1 MNLAVCWSIPQ
12 SGIPPKRSGSYQG
25 RPQYHSEP
33 ISGPIGNMDDTTTQT
48 EEQVT
53 APPTPAEDFV
63 RPVAD
68 RMVAGVAQGVAQ
80 RFGAPT
86 WVIRLAFIVSA
97 FVGGLGI
104 VAYLAIWGLVRSED
118 EADSPLE
125 RFFASDHSANSW
137 IGVAIITVGALILL
151 GNVTFLSGEFLWSIG
166 LIVIGILLYTGYI
179 NGPSGSDAGD
189 DGDDNVD
196 KEGVQPV
203 STTTDTL
210 VAETKPSGDSPSGG
224 APTVAPTP
232 APPPPRPVK
241 PRETS
246 ILGRLTIG
254 LALVGM
260 GVLAILDQIDAIPI
274 DADPR
279 HYLALTV
286 TIIGVGLIVGAILG
300 RARWLII
307 VAAFLVP
314 MLLFSPAFEYD
325 WSEDTFDTVFRP
337 TSFNGLQQT
346 YQQDVG
352 NMVIDLTDLPWN
364 GQMIE
369 IEASVDLGNLEVRVP
384 ENVSIVGRASVDVGR
399 AAGPL
404 GESFGFGDP
413 SVALDWPGDA
423 GSVDLDLTVD
433 VGNVEVRLRPATT
446 GVTP

>member
-1 MNLAVCWSIPQ
+1 M
-12 SGIPPKRSGSYQG
+12 
-25 RPQYHSEP
+25 
-33 ISGPIGNMDDTTTQT
+33 
-48 EEQVT
+48 T
-53 APPTPAEDFV
+53 APPPVEDFV
-63 RPVAD
+63 RPVAG

-118 EADSPLE
+118 EPDSPLE

-137 IGVAIITVGALILL
+137 VGVAIITVGALILL
-151 GNVTFLSGEFLWSIG
+151 GNVSFFSGEFLWSIG

-179 NGPSGSDAGD
+179 NGPSGGD
-189 DGDDNVD
+189 EPEDRD

-203 STTTDTL
+203 STTSDTL
-210 VAETKPSGDSPSGG
+210 VAETLPSGDSPSGSE
-224 APTVAPTP
+224 PIPPPTP
-232 APPPPRPVK
+232 TPPPPRPAK

-260 GVLAILDQIDAIPI
+260 GVLAILDQIDAVPI

-300 RARWLII
+300 RARWLIV

-314 MLLFSPAFEYD
+314 MLLFSPAFEFD
-325 WSEDTFDTVFRP
+325 WSEDTFDNVFRP
-337 TSFNGLQQT
+337 TSFASVQET
-346 YQQDVG
+346 YRQDVG

-364 GQMIE
+364 GEAIV

-384 ENVSIVGRASVDVGR
+384 ENVSIVGEASVDVGR
-399 AAGPL
+399 AAGPI

-413 SVALDWPGDA
+413 SVDLDWPGDA
-423 GSVDLDLTVD
+423 GQVDLDLTVD
-433 VGNVEVRLRPATT
+433 VGNVEVRLRPATQ